1 MLNMKEAK
9 NRADK
14 YSMEDDIPC
23 FICGEQVLVSGA
35 WCIYVHDNLQVNLGD
50 DYRGHLVAAHGV
62 KHNFNYYMQQVRMR
76 LLNILSE
83 ISRLQ
88 GF

>member
-23 FICGEQVLVSGA
+23 FICGEQVFVSA
-35 WCIYVHDNLQVNLGD
+35 
-50 DYRGHLVAAHGV
+50 
-62 KHNFNYYMQQVRMR
+62 
-76 LLNILSE
+76 
-83 ISRLQ
+83 
-88 GF
+88 

>member
-1 MLNMKEAK
+1 MTSLASYVES
-9 NRADK
+9 RYCSQLD
-14 YSMEDDIPC
+14 
-23 FICGEQVLVSGA
+23 

-76 LLNILSE
+76 LLNIFSE
-83 ISRLQ
+83 IARFQ
-88 GF
+88 